1 MRRAMKSCSEATVG
15 RRHLGHWA
23 LIASALAMFA
33 ACGSDDDDDNDSG
46 APTAG
51 AAGSEPTSSG
61 GTHTGGTAN
70 TGGRS
75 NTGGAATAG
84 AAQGGEAPGE
94 AAGEGG
100 ASGAAGTEQ
109 GGTAPQAGAATG
121 GAPQQGRAGAGG
133 GPAVAGGGA
142 GGMAGANAGAAP
154 IGEAGQGGTGSVV
167 PTTPLMLYV
176 ACADTTGSIQQYTLD
191 RDVWA
196 VTPVGTYTTGV
207 SNSWATLNADQ
218 DRMYVC
224 SRTEGRITT
233 LSRDTTTGALTVL
246 GNPVAV
252 PMEPPGA
259 IGQGGAPATTNPAT
273 QVVTL
278 DPSEQYL
285 LAANFNANYVY
296 VYDLTRNGAV
306 RGIVDWANDGL
317 QSHQV
322 VFVPGSRRG
331 SLLVPYRGSDLL
343 ATYRFD
349 DTDGSLRLVNTE
361 EVDDDG
367 TDATTGP
374 RHLVFHPTERTWV
387 YVVNEVAGTIDLF
400 TYNDTN
406 GTLTLESSVSSV
418 PPDYTSADKFASEI
432 AISPEG
438 DFVYVSNRYGTAAGV
453 TTEGS
458 LGVFAVD
465 PQSGELTAVEFE
477 GSHGALPRHFML
489 SSDGTVLVA
498 GNQNSNNIAVFSVDT
513 QSGELTYRFSRDVC
527 GTPFFVQLIGD

>member
-1 MRRAMKSCSEATVG
+1 MRRAMQSCSEGYLG
-15 RRHLGHWA
+15 RRYLGHCA
-23 LIASALAMFA
+23 LIAGALAMFA
-33 ACGSDDDDDNDSG
+33 ACGSDDDDDNDSST
-46 APTAG
+46 PTAG
-51 AAGSEPTSSG
+51 AAGSEPTS
-61 GTHTGGTAN
+61 TGGSATGGRAN
-70 TGGRS
+70 TGGIT
-75 NTGGAATAG
+75 NAGGTEAGGAGEAGAGGAADA
-84 AAQGGEAPGE
+84 GE
-94 AAGEGG
+94 AA
-100 ASGAAGTEQ
+100 GAAGTEQ
-109 GGTAPQAGAATG
+109 GGAAPEAGAGPG
-121 GAPQQGRAGAGG
+121 GVPQGGAGAGG

-142 GGMAGANAGAAP
+142 GGTPSAQAGAAP
-154 IGEAGQGGTGSVV
+154 IGEAGQGGTTSSI

-191 RDVWA
+191 REAWSVA
-196 VTPVGTYTTGV
+196 PVGTYTTGV

-233 LSRDTTTGALTVL
+233 LSRDTMTGALTVL

-252 PMEPPGA
+252 PMQPRGA
-259 IGQGGAPATTNPAT
+259 TGQGGAPATTNPAT

-296 VYDLTRNGAV
+296 VYDLARNGAV
-306 RGIVDWANDGL
+306 GSMVESADDGL

-349 DTDGSLRLVNTE
+349 DSDGSLRLAHTE

-374 RHLVFHPTERTWV
+374 RHLVFHPTERDWV

-400 TYNDTN
+400 TYSDTN

-418 PPDYTSADKFASEI
+418 PSDYTSADKFASEI
-432 AISPEG
+432 AISPAG
-438 DFVYVSNRYGTAAGV
+438 DFVYVSNRYGTSADV
-453 TTEGS
+453 TAEGS

-465 PQSGELTAVEFE
+465 ADSGELAAVEFE

-489 SSDGTVLVA
+489 SSDGTVLVV